1 MGEAKRRRAA
11 TCPVEQAP
19 NLPGYLRLTMLD
31 DDDVGC
37 TVYVEAGTP
46 AYAAGAKSEA
56 KEECTDL
63 LQDKGYKGVD
73 IDQAKK
79 RGDDK
84 VAVQADANRKGSE
97 HDVTCVYNEDTDKA
111 RIKK

>member
-1 MGEAKRRRAA
+1 MVDNLSGESMMTSFRKTFLVLGAVLGA
-11 TCPVEQAP
+11 TWFA
-19 NLPGYLRLTMLD
+19 
-31 DDDVGC
+31 
-37 TVYVEAGTP
+37 AGTP

-97 HDVTCVYNEDTDKA
+97 HDVTCVYNENTDKA